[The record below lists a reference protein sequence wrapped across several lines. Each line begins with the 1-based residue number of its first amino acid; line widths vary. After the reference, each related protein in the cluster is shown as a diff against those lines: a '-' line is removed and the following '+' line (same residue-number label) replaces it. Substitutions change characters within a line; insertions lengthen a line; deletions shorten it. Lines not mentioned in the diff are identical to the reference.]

1 MVNDLRL
8 LLGLVALLLLG
19 LLNGSHRHL
28 ARKRCWALTSINA
41 GYIG

>member
-8 LLGLVALLLLG
+8 LLGLVVLLR

-41 GYIG
+41 GYIS